1 MKNYSDYLALD
12 REIRFPLRDEIR
24 ADVKTLETIYDESVS
39 AGQPPR
45 ETVRILIE
53 KIGFS
58 RASAAVGTLV
68 NHSSEWD
75 SRISRKNAAWA
86 AGLENAWDNETAFHM
101 GVYTIRIHMA
111 HLNQIADAMRKA
123 ENA

>member
-1 MKNYSDYLALD
+1 MKTYSEYLALD
-12 REIRFPLRDEIR
+12 RETRFPLRDEIR
-24 ADVKTLETIYDESVS
+24 ADVKTLETIYGESVS

-68 NHSSEWD
+68 NHYAWD
-75 SRISRKNAAWA
+75 GRIGRKNAAWA
-86 AGLENAWDNETAFHM
+86 AGLENAWDEETASHM
-101 GVYTIRIHMA
+101 GVYTNRIHMA
-111 HLNQIADAMRKA
+111 HLDQIADAMRKA